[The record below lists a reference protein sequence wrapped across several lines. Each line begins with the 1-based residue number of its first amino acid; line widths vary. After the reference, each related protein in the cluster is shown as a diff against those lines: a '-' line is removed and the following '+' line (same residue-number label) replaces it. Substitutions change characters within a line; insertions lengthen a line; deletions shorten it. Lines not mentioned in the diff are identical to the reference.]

1 MSTTRVVII
10 GGGYAGALAANRL
23 RKNPEVQITLVN
35 PRPHFVERIRLHQV
49 VAGTGEATID
59 MATMLGDDVELVVD
73 TATRIDAAGRRVEL
87 ESGAEL
93 SYDYLLYAVGS
104 TGAVPP
110 VPGAEFAYGISELE
124 DAQRLRNRILDLAP
138 SAPIVVVGGG
148 LTGVEAASEFADAGR
163 PVTLICGPILAPSAG
178 KSGRKSLRKQLA
190 KLGVTVMEGVSVS
203 AVSADGVSLND
214 GRSVPSAA
222 TVWTAGFGVP
232 GLAAA
237 SGLRTDALG
246 RLITDET
253 LTSVDDPF
261 IVAAGDAVSPSD
273 QPLRMSC
280 QAALPLGAQAAETVL
295 SRLAGTAPKN
305 VDQAFTGQCI
315 SVGRRFGTIQLARRD
330 DSTIPLYIGGRAAA
344 TVKELV
350 CKGTVS
356 FITREK
362 AKPGTYF
369 WLKAGKRASRTPAQ
383 SSTAFA

>member
-35 PRPHFVERIRLHQV
+35 PRPHFVERIRLHQL

-73 TATRIDAAGRRVEL
+73 TATRIDVSGRRVEL

-104 TGAVPP
+104 TGAVPA
-110 VPGAEFAYGISELE
+110 VPGAEFVYGISELE
-124 DAQRLRNRILDLAP
+124 DAQRLRNRVLDIAP

-148 LTGVEAASEFADAGR
+148 LTGVEAASEFADGGR
-163 PVTLICGPILAPSAG
+163 PVTLVCGPILAPSAG
-178 KSGRKSLRKQLA
+178 KSGRASLRKQLR
-190 KLGVTVMEGVSVS
+190 KLGVTVLEGISVS
-203 AVSADGVSLND
+203 AVSTEGVTLSD

-305 VDQAFTGQCI
+305 LDQAFTGQCI
-315 SVGRRFGTIQLARRD
+315 SVGRRLGTIQLARRD

-369 WLKAGKRASRTPAQ
+369 WLKAGKRAARTPAL
-383 SSTAFA
+383 SSTPVA

>member
-1 MSTTRVVII
+1 MTTTRVVII

-23 RKNPEVQITLVN
+23 RKNPDVRITLVN
-35 PRPHFVERIRLHQV
+35 PRPHFVERIRLHQL
-49 VAGTGEATID
+49 VAGTGDATVD
-59 MATMLGDDVELVVD
+59 MAAMLGDDVELVVD
-73 TATRIDAAGRRVEL
+73 SAVRIDAAGRRVEL
-87 ESGAEL
+87 ESGAGL

-104 TGAVPP
+104 TGAVPA
-110 VPGAEFAYGISELE
+110 VPGAEFAYSISELE
-124 DAQRLRNRILDLAP
+124 DAQRLRNRVLDIAP

-148 LTGVEAASEFADAGR
+148 LTGVEAASEFAEDGR
-163 PVTLICGPILAPSAG
+163 PVTLVCGPILAPSAG
-178 KSGRKSLRKQLA
+178 KSGRKSLRKQLR
-190 KLGVTVMEGVSVS
+190 KLGVTVREGISV
-203 AVSADGVSLND
+203 AGLNAETVTLTDG
-214 GRSVPSAA
+214 SVLPSAA

-237 SGLRTDALG
+237 SGLSTDALG

-261 IVAAGDAVSPSD
+261 IVAAGDAASPSER
-273 QPLRMSC
+273 PLRMSC

-295 SRLAGTAPKN
+295 SRIAGTEPKN

-330 DSTIPLYIGGRAAA
+330 DSTIPLYVGGRAAA
-344 TVKELV
+344 TVKEAV

-369 WLKAGKRASRTPAQ
+369 WLKAGKRAARSAGQAR
-383 SSTAFA
+383 STVS